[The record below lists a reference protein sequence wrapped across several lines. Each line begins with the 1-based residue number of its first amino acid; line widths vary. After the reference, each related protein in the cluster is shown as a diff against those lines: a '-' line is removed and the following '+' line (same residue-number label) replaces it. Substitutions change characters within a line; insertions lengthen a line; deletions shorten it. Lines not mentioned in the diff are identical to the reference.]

1 MISGKTKSTY
11 DLSKKSDVVENAR
24 RVRRRFLRYKEA
36 EIVYGLSHKL
46 LFEHATKAGALYRI
60 DQTTVLINRDVFDAY
75 LEQFHLPSILSTEEE
90 PE

>member
-36 EIVYGLSHKL
+36 EI
-46 LFEHATKAGALYRI
+46 
-60 DQTTVLINRDVFDAY
+60 
-75 LEQFHLPSILSTEEE
+75 EQERR
-90 PE
+90 